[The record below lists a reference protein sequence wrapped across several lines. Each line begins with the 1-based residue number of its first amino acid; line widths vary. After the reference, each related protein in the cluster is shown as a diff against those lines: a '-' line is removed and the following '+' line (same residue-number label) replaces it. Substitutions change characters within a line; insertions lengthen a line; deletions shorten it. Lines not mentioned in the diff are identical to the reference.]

1 MPRTNTPIQPA
12 AINNSAQVL
21 VSLRIRCQR
30 GDATTALPSPM
41 PRINAISTIE
51 NACNDAPRINT
62 SDRDASTSRPIDT
75 PPVSATK
82 AQLQRNVFE
91 AGPDVGV
98 VAVSVRTIS
107 PCRRASPTAVRPTSK
122 LTSAVICNDDTIP
135 KVSGSEGM
143 YRAMPAPNT
152 APRLLIE

>member
-21 VSLRIRCQR
+21 VSILKRCQR

-41 PRINAISTIE
+41 PRINAINTIE

-62 SDRDASTSRPIDT
+62 SDRDASTSKPIDT

-82 AQLQRNVFE
+82 AQLQRNAFE
-91 AGPDVGV
+91 EEPAVGV
-98 VAVSVRTIS
+98 VGGSARAIS
-107 PCRRASPTAVRPTSK
+107 TCRRASPMAVRPTSK
-122 LTSAVICNDDTIP
+122 LTSAVNCKEETIP
-135 KVSGSEGM
+135 SA
-143 YRAMPAPNT
+143 RT
-152 APRLLIE
+152 R